1 MSSIQAA
8 IELSDRMSAP
18 LYNICTAVNV
28 VISGL
33 ESMRSASETAFDT
46 STLDTARQSIAE
58 ASAQLRLVEADKAKL
73 REPVTVPVQWQT
85 DNLDVYMST
94 GMERFRQ
101 EIASANQMMDQL
113 CNAQDQIAR
122 QAFNTMIF
130 PPEAF
135 QNLNSMA
142 VRMDHIRERIQ
153 QLESHPINIGTDTAN
168 AELERLRLQL
178 ARMAEQQNTLN
189 NAMQEMDVSA
199 ANTAYLQL
207 SQTMSSTERYIRD
220 NISEQE
226 QFNRAIREGTSNGNQ
241 LVNSLK
247 QMVAVYVSLQT
258 LKKVLDLSDELTQT
272 NARLDMMV
280 SQYNELNG
288 TMQTT
293 EELSQL
299 VYQSAQN
306 SRASYLDTAASV
318 AKLGNN
324 ARDAFSS
331 TEEIVGFAEL
341 VNKQFT
347 IAGASAQES
356 SSAFLQLTQALG
368 SGVLRGDELNS
379 IFEQAPNIIQ
389 AIADYMDVPIGQVRE
404 LASEGQ
410 ITADIVKNAMFA
422 AEDEINAKFEKM
434 PMTWGQLWTSFTNQ
448 AIMTFQPVLQKL
460 NDIANSD
467 EFQTCIDGIIG
478 ALAVV
483 AKIAVNVIDVMT
495 KGGAFIVD
503 NWSIISPIIYG
514 VIAALAVYG
523 TYLAITKGIELASAA
538 ATAIMTGAKL
548 LGAAALTLFTRA
560 NWSAATA
567 QMGLNAS
574 MYACPIVWIIILIIG
589 LIAIIYAACSAI
601 AKWTGVADSGFGV
614 MCGGINVVIQFFKN
628 LLMTG
633 WNISLGITDAIIA
646 LCSNMRT
653 AFHNAICSVQAWWY
667 DLLSTCLSV
676 IEEIC
681 AALNKLPFVE
691 FDYSGISSKADEY
704 AAKSAEF
711 AGSKEDYTSVSD
723 AFNKGF
729 NTFDTFQEGWA
740 SEAFE
745 AGASW
750 GDGVADTISN
760 FFGGEDAFGGIQDL
774 ANNAAGILG
783 RDNGGYGATS
793 DVAENIAGIA
803 GDTSNISDSLDVSEE
818 DLKYLR
824 DIAEQEA
831 INRFTTASIHVD
843 MSGMNN
849 TVTNMNDLDGIVD
862 GLTTR
867 VLESMEVVKEG
878 V

>member
-153 QLESHPINIGTDTAN
+153 QLESHPVNIGTDTAN

-422 AEDEINAKFEKM
+422 AEDEINAKFEEM

-448 AIMTFQPVLQKL
+448 AIMTFQPVLQQL
-460 NDIANSD
+460 NNIANSD

-478 ALAVV
+478 TLAVV

-503 NWSIISPIIYG
+503 NWSVISPIIYG

>member
-33 ESMRSASETAFDT
+33 ESMRSASETAFDI
-46 STLDTARQSIAE
+46 STLDAARQSIAE

-73 REPVTVPVQWQT
+73 RKPVTVPVQWQT

-101 EIASANQMMDQL
+101 EIASTNQMMDQL

-135 QNLNSMA
+135 QSLNSMA

-153 QLESHPINIGTDTAN
+153 QLESRPVNIGTDTAN

-178 ARMAEQQNTLN
+178 VRMVEQQNTLN
-189 NAMQEMDVSA
+189 NAMQEMDVST

-226 QFNRAIREGTSNGNQ
+226 QFNRAIRGGASNGNQ

-293 EELSQL
+293 EQLSQL

-422 AEDEINAKFEKM
+422 AEDEINAKFEEM

-523 TYLAITKGIELASAA
+523 AYLAITKGIELASAA

-633 WNISLGITDAIIA
+633 WNISLGIKDAIIA

-667 DLLSTCLSV
+667 GLLSTCLSV

-691 FDYSGISSKADEY
+691 FDYSGITSKADEY

-711 AGSKEDYTSVSD
+711 AGSKEDYTSVSE

-760 FFGGEDAFGGIQDL
+760 FSLSDYFEG
-774 ANNAAGILG
+774 LG
-783 RDNGGYGATS
+783 DNGGYGATS
-793 DVAENIAGIA
+793 DVADNIAGIA
-803 GDTSNISDSLDVSEE
+803 GDTSSISDSLDVSEE

-849 TVTNMNDLDGIVD
+849 TVTNTNDLDGIVD

>member
-58 ASAQLRLVEADKAKL
+58 ASAQLRLVEADKSKL

-94 GMERFRQ
+94 GMERFQQ

-153 QLESHPINIGTDTAN
+153 QLESHPVNIGTDTAN
-168 AELERLRLQL
+168 AELERLRVQL
-178 ARMAEQQNTLN
+178 ARMVEQQNTLN
-189 NAMQEMDVSA
+189 NAMQEMDVST

-220 NISEQE
+220 NVGEQE
-226 QFNRAIREGTSNGNQ
+226 QFNRAIREGASNGNQ

-247 QMVAVYVSLQT
+247 RMVAVYVSLQT

-422 AEDEINAKFEKM
+422 AEDEINAKFEEM

-523 TYLAITKGIELASAA
+523 AYLAITKGIELASAA

-667 DLLSTCLSV
+667 GLLSTCLSV

-691 FDYSGISSKADEY
+691 FDYSGITSKADEY

-711 AGSKEDYTSVSD
+711 AGSKEDYTSVSE

>member
-58 ASAQLRLVEADKAKL
+58 ASAQLRLIEADKAKL
-73 REPVTVPVQWQT
+73 QEPVTVPVQWQT
-85 DNLDVYMST
+85 DNLDVYMSA

-153 QLESHPINIGTDTAN
+153 QLESHPVNIGTNTAN
-168 AELERLRLQL
+168 AELEHLRVQL
-178 ARMAEQQNTLN
+178 ARMVEQQNTLN

-207 SQTMSSTERYIRD
+207 SQTMGSTERYIRD

-226 QFNRAIREGTSNGNQ
+226 QFNQTIREGTSNGNQ

-247 QMVAVYVSLQT
+247 QMVAVYVSLQS

-272 NARLDMMV
+272 NARLGMMV

-293 EELSQL
+293 EELSQM

-422 AEDEINAKFEKM
+422 AEDEINAKFEEM

-448 AIMTFQPVLQKL
+448 AIMTFQPVLQQL

-483 AKIAVNVIDVMT
+483 ARIAVNVIDVMA

-538 ATAIMTGAKL
+538 ASAIMTGAKL

-560 NWSAATA
+560 NWAAATA

-614 MCGGINVVIQFFKN
+614 ICGGINVVIQFFKN

-633 WNISLGITDAIIA
+633 WNISLGITNAIVA
-646 LCSNMRT
+646 LCSNIRT
-653 AFHNAICSVQAWWY
+653 AFHNAICSVQAWWF

-676 IEEIC
+676 IGEIC

-691 FDYSGISSKADEY
+691 FDYSGITSKADEY

-711 AGSKEDYTSVSD
+711 AGSKEDYTSVSE

-740 SEAFE
+740 SEAFD
-745 AGASW
+745 AGASR
-750 GDGVADTISN
+750 GDGVADAISN
-760 FFGGEDAFGGIQDL
+760 FFGGEDVFGGIEDL

-783 RDNGGYGATS
+783 GDNGGYGATS
-793 DVAENIAGIA
+793 DVADNIAGIA
-803 GDTSNISDSLDVSEE
+803 GDTSSISDSLDVSEE

-849 TVTNMNDLDGIVD
+849 TVTNTNDLDGIVD